1 MCTAAQLGT
10 YSPVL
15 LARVWRRVARWW
27 HVGGV
32 ANGGHVEQRLVLV
45 SLPQSSSISG
55 ISHMQYQHQ
64 KIHAPQLDMAGYQ
77 ATIRTCTRQVLPSA
91 RCRVVVCVRRACG
104 VPRRS
109 EISKTHNNGSCHS
122 SISNFLNNHTTFSMI
137 SCDSTPARFSLYI
150 TYTKPARSPTHPQL
164 RTHTPAP
171 CLCAVASTHVTT
183 HIGAAQVVSHPQV

>member
-1 MCTAAQLGT
+1 MCIAAQLGT

-27 HVGGV
+27 HFGGV
-32 ANGGHVEQRLVLV
+32 ANGGHVEQPDLALA
-45 SLPQSSSISG
+45 QSSSISR
-55 ISHMQYQHQ
+55 MQYHHQ
-64 KIHAPQLDMAGYQ
+64 QQVRTPQLDMAGYQ